1 MTSPSMFSDTL
12 WRLQSQLRKNSIL
25 LPGVLLLISSI
36 LVLHEHMTSDRLDLR
51 TFLTLV
57 LATMVPLAY
66 IDAVISSRSD
76 PIGLLC
82 TFGGR
87 VLLMH
92 VSFLLLRF
100 RLFWYPGVFY
110 LNLQNVIGFF
120 CGSTALVIG
129 YVPLLGA
136 KDVKN
141 IGIILMLAISA
152 AITTELVT
160 WGFHLAKTFRRELT
174 LEILGTAS
182 EYAEILAFVPAVWT
196 VFASGKKDAAPM
208 QVKPEVAKAAVLAF
222 FTFLM
227 GFYLFEDIVT
237 AVFTF
242 QDDTVA
248 AFAHVLHF
256 LLLGDVSTFLVMQ
269 VFNPDKANA
278 TMLQRMSDA
287 FMGDCNV

>member
-1 MTSPSMFSDTL
+1 MNSPSMFSDTL
-12 WRLQSQLRKNSIL
+12 WRMQSQLRKNSIL
-25 LPGVLLLISSI
+25 LPGLLLLISSI

-87 VLLMH
+87 VLLLH
-92 VSFLLLRF
+92 LCFLLLRF

-110 LNLQNVIGFF
+110 LNLQNVIGFAS
-120 CGSTALVIG
+120 CAVALFIG
-129 YVPLLGA
+129 YRNLLGP
-136 KDVKN
+136 KDFQN
-141 IGIILMLAISA
+141 IGIIVVLAIGA
-152 AITTELVT
+152 AIGTELVT
-160 WGFHLAKTFRRELT
+160 WGLHLAKTFRRELT

-196 VFASGKKDAAPM
+196 VFMSGKKDAAPM
-208 QVKPEVAKAAVLAF
+208 QVKPEHAKAAALAF

-227 GFYLFEDIVT
+227 GFYLFEDVIT
-237 AVFTF
+237 AVVTF
-242 QDDTVA
+242 RDDTVA
-248 AFAHVLHF
+248 AFAHILHF
-256 LLLGDVSTFLVMQ
+256 LLLGDVSTFLVMH

-278 TMLQRMSDA
+278 TILQRMSDA